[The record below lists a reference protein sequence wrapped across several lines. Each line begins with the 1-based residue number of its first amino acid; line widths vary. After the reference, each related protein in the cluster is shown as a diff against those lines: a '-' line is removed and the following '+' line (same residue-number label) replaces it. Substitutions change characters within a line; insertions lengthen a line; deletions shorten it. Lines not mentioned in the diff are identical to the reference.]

1 MNNISEITRR
11 DIYELFRDGY
21 KNPYDFLDAN
31 KQICYNYYGR
41 LTEIDFLK
49 KIYPLEQ
56 MPSFD
61 QRFENAEGDIW
72 QHTVNNNDYHS
83 NWVFEDERFE
93 LLRGSDIILLK
104 FLCAVFHPEN
114 RSEKGY
120 WKEYLEKINALIKID
135 GYELYESD
143 KISNRAVYSWRSIT
157 SEESAN
163 GRFLPFSIRNS
174 RAIELKTITLPTI
187 SKKIRAEILNLF
199 NRYDEIIY
207 RTTETNWNYPIN
219 AKEAIIKD
227 VKGYY
232 VPKAFDSSGSY
243 SETEDIE
250 QFIMNN
256 YPYCVFDAIELFE
269 QFNDKIGFANEINL
283 LFQNK
288 GIAYKLLGGK
298 VDVFHVNIQTNEV
311 IKEVGLKELIEQATL
326 LYNSKNHTDKQLAVE
341 KLWDAFERL
350 KTYYPNLDKRKSVE
364 KVVNEMSNAN
374 EKYKELFNEEFS
386 KLTIIGNQFRIRHHE
401 TDKIDIIDNKYYDYF
416 FQRCFALIDLVLKYL
431 K

>member
-1 MNNISEITRR
+1 
-11 DIYELFRDGY
+11 
-21 KNPYDFLDAN
+21 
-31 KQICYNYYGR
+31 
-41 LTEIDFLK
+41 
-49 KIYPLEQ
+49 

-61 QRFENAEGDIW
+61 GRFENAEDDIR
-72 QHTVNNNDYHS
+72 QHTVNNYDYPS

-114 RSEKGY
+114 RFEKGY
-120 WKEYLEKINALIKID
+120 WQEYLERINALIRVD

-143 KISNRAVYSWRSIT
+143 KISNRTVYSWRKIT
-157 SEESAN
+157 SEESVS
-163 GRFLPFSIRNS
+163 GRFIPFSLRNNKD
-174 RAIELKTITLPTI
+174 IELKTITLPSI
-187 SKKIRAEILNLF
+187 PKKIRAEILNLF
-199 NRYDEIIY
+199 NRYDKILN
-207 RTTETNWNYPIN
+207 RTTETNWNYSIN
-219 AKEAIIKD
+219 AKEAIIED
-227 VKGYY
+227 MKGYY
-232 VPKAFDSSGSY
+232 VPKAFDSLGSY
-243 SETEDIE
+243 SETKDTE

-256 YPYCVFDAIELFE
+256 HPYCVFDAIELFE
-269 QFNDKIGFANEINL
+269 QYNDNTCFANEINL
-283 LFQNK
+283 LFKNK

-326 LYNSKNHTDKQLAVE
+326 LYNSNNHTDKQLAVE

-374 EKYKELFNEEFS
+374 VKYKDLFNEEFS

>member
-11 DIYELFRDGY
+11 DIYELFCDGY
-21 KNPYDFLDAN
+21 KNPYNFLNEN
-31 KQICYNYYGR
+31 KQICYYYYGR

-49 KIYPLEQ
+49 KLYPLEQ

-61 QRFENAEGDIW
+61 GRFENAEDDIR
-72 QHTVNNNDYHS
+72 QHTVNNNDYPS

-114 RSEKGY
+114 RFEKGC
-120 WKEYLEKINALIKID
+120 WQEYLERINALIRVD

-143 KISNRAVYSWRSIT
+143 EISNRTVYSWRKIT
-157 SEESAN
+157 SEESVS
-163 GRFLPFSIRNS
+163 GRFIPFSLRNNK
-174 RAIELKTITLPTI
+174 AIELKTITLPSI
-187 SKKIRAEILNLF
+187 PKKIRAEILNLF
-199 NRYDEIIY
+199 NRYDKILN
-207 RTTETNWNYPIN
+207 RTTETNWNYSIN
-219 AKEAIIKD
+219 AKEAIIED
-227 VKGYY
+227 MKGYY
-232 VPKAFDSSGSY
+232 VPKAFDSLGSY
-243 SETEDIE
+243 SETKDTE

-256 YPYCVFDAIELFE
+256 HPYCVFDAIELFE
-269 QFNDKIGFANEINL
+269 QYNDNTCFANEINL
-283 LFQNK
+283 LFKNK

-298 VDVFHVNIQTNEV
+298 VDVFHVNIQTNAV

-326 LYNSKNHTDKQLAVE
+326 LYNSNNHTDKQLAVE

-374 EKYKELFNEEFS
+374 VKYKDLFNEEFS